1 MGVAL
6 PGRFDEAARVAI
18 VRRSPGCPATVP
30 TICLSLFTLGLID
43 NIALSPLAVVSASFP
58 GLSVGV
64 RAGFTVVAAGGLC
77 AAVLVLTL
85 PRLTRTTRLLRF
97 RLVRWLGPRATCAR
111 DASHAWGLVTASWL
125 IRALALFLLLHTLG
139 VATSLPLAI
148 MFLCAG
154 AASIGPA
161 GAATQVTAGAAL
173 LVVAGEHV
181 SSAVGFALA
190 AQALFV
196 LAGGAV
202 FLGAVAWHS
211 ALGLRATL
219 AVRFASS
226 PGS

>member
-1 MGVAL
+1 
-6 PGRFDEAARVAI
+6 
-18 VRRSPGCPATVP
+18 
-30 TICLSLFTLGLID
+30 
-43 NIALSPLAVVSASFP
+43 
-58 GLSVGV
+58 
-64 RAGFTVVAAGGLC
+64 
-77 AAVLVLTL
+77 
-85 PRLTRTTRLLRF
+85 
-97 RLVRWLGPRATCAR
+97 
-111 DASHAWGLVTASWL
+111 VTASWL

-154 AASIGPA
+154 AASAAIPIGPA

-173 LVVAGEHV
+173 LVVAGEQV